1 MLILSHVCVD
11 FHDAAYNTIFRI
23 TPAQLNTLIDAP
35 DAIRKDPLFD
45 LMVAEG
51 SLRANLSLS
60 DQRQLEN
67 DPTAGV
73 TADGKEAQ
81 TAVAADTTADTATRK
96 RPTKKSESADAG

>member
-23 TPAQLNTLIDAP
+23 TPTELNMLIEAP

-45 LMVAEG
+45 QMVAEG
-51 SLRANLSLS
+51 SLRANLSMS

-73 TADGKEAQ
+73 SVDGKEAVPADAE
-81 TAVAADTTADTATRK
+81 TASETATRK
-96 RPTKKSESADAG
+96 RTSKKTEAADAG

>member
-23 TPAQLNTLIDAP
+23 TPSQLNTLIEAP

-60 DQRQLEN
+60 DRRQLEN
-67 DPTAGV
+67 DPTVGV
-73 TADGKEAQ
+73 SADGKEAVP
-81 TAVAADTTADTATRK
+81 ATADTASDNATRK
-96 RPTKKSESADAG
+96 RTTKKPESTDAG

>member
-23 TPAQLNTLIDAP
+23 TPAQLNMLIEAP

-81 TAVAADTTADTATRK
+81 TSVSSESSDTSTRK
-96 RPTKKSESADAG
+96 RNTKKPESTDAG

>member
-23 TPAQLNTLIDAP
+23 TPSQLNTLIEAP

-60 DQRQLEN
+60 DRRQLEN

-73 TADGKEAQ
+73 SAEGREAVP
-81 TAVAADTTADTATRK
+81 TAADPASDTAARK
-96 RPTKKSESADAG
+96 RTAKKQESADAP

>member
-73 TADGKEAQ
+73 TAEGKEAQ
-81 TAVAADTTADTATRK
+81 ASAVAESSDTATRK
-96 RPTKKSESADAG
+96 RTTKKSESTDAG